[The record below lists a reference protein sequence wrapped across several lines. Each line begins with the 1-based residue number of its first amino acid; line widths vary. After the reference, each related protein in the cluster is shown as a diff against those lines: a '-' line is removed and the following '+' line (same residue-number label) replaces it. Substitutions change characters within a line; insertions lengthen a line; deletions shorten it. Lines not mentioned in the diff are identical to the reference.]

1 MENITLKKLAEIL
14 ELSVPTV
21 SRALNDSY
29 EISEETK
36 KRVRELAKALN
47 YQPNPFAASLR
58 KNKSKTIG
66 LVVPEISNYF
76 FTQITTGVEKICNE
90 HGYHLIICSSN
101 ESPEKEASIIY
112 NLTNG
117 KVDGILLSTAS
128 EAHQTEHISR
138 ILQKKI
144 PLVQFDR
151 VVEDLPVSAV
161 ISNDFES
168 AYDVTTKLLND
179 GHTKIAFLK
188 YRNELTNIEK
198 RLNGYLKALEDNDLT
213 DKKLVVE
220 LTNNEEN
227 NITEIKRLIFEKK
240 PEVIFCSVSLLAIG
254 TYDVCK
260 ELGLTIP
267 DDVKVI
273 AYSNTPTARHLN
285 PPLSTISKSA
295 FEMGVKATEL
305 LFYQIK
311 RKGEC
316 EIEKVLLGSKITY
329 RKSSG

>member
-1 MENITLKKLAEIL
+1 MQNITLKKLAEIL
-14 ELSVPTV
+14 GLSVPTV

-36 KRVRELAKALN
+36 EKVRELAKKLN

-66 LVVPEISNYF
+66 LVVPELSNYF

-90 HGYHLIICSSN
+90 HDYHLIICSSN
-101 ESPEKEASIIY
+101 ESAEKEASIIY
-112 NLTNG
+112 NLTSG
-117 KVDGILLSTAS
+117 KVDGILLSTAA
-128 EAHQTEHISR
+128 EANNTEHINR

-151 VVEDLPVSAV
+151 VIENLPVSSV
-161 ISNDFES
+161 TSNDFGS
-168 AYDVTTKLLND
+168 AYEATIKLLDD
-179 GHTKIAFLK
+179 GNRKIAFLK

-198 RLNGYLKALEDNDLT
+198 RLNGYLQALDEKGFADKALIVDMSYDEETNIQEI
-213 DKKLVVE
+213 KKL
-220 LTNNEEN
+220 
-227 NITEIKRLIFEKK
+227 ITEKK
-240 PEVIFCSVSLLAIG
+240 PEVIFCSVSLLATN

-260 ELGLTIP
+260 GLGLAIP
-267 DDVKVI
+267 EDIKVI

-305 LFYQIK
+305 LFEQI
-311 RKGEC
+311 RQKGEP
-316 EIEKVLLGSKITY
+316 EIKKLHVGSKVTY
-329 RKSSG
+329 RESSE